1 MCSEPGKIKKLKIV
15 LTNILPGGTI
25 VELAAR
31 TAGNTQT
38 VNHITTNSF
47 EKKLKKLLTRYDRV

>member
-1 MCSEPGKIKKLKIV
+1 MLE
-15 LTNILPGGTI
+15 NGTI

-38 VNHITTNSF
+38 VNRITTNSF
-47 EKKLKKLLTRYDRV
+47 EKS

>member
-1 MCSEPGKIKKLKIV
+1 MSSEPANRVVGRGKIKKLKIV

-31 TAGNTQT
+31 TAGNTQI
-38 VNHITTNSF
+38 VNQITTNGF
-47 EKKLKKLLTRYDRV
+47 EKS

>member
-1 MCSEPGKIKKLKIV
+1 MANKHEIQKDFYSNMKKWKKSLKKL
-15 LTNILPGGTI
+15 LTFMLENGTI

-47 EKKLKKLLTRYDRV
+47 EKS

>member
-1 MCSEPGKIKKLKIV
+1 MNRVVSRVKYSKIKKLKIV

-25 VELAAR
+25 VELAER
-31 TAGNTQT
+31 IAGNTQT

-47 EKKLKKLLTRYDRV
+47 EKS

>member
-1 MCSEPGKIKKLKIV
+1 MNQVVGRGKIKKLKIV

-47 EKKLKKLLTRYDRV
+47 EKS

>member
-1 MCSEPGKIKKLKIV
+1 MLE
-15 LTNILPGGTI
+15 NGTI

-31 TAGNTQT
+31 TAGKTQT

-47 EKKLKKLLTRYDRV
+47 EKKLKKLLTRYNRV

>member
-1 MCSEPGKIKKLKIV
+1 MLE
-15 LTNILPGGTI
+15 NGTI
-25 VELAAR
+25 VKLVAR

-47 EKKLKKLLTRYDRV
+47 EKVKKLLTRYDRV

>member
-1 MCSEPGKIKKLKIV
+1 MNRVVSRVKYSKIKKLKIV

-47 EKKLKKLLTRYDRV
+47 EKS